1 MTDEELLEKTTEHWT
16 FTENCK
22 GMGTE
27 KPVYSFYSLLHL
39 YIYRDFVFKIKKAE
53 GMQVYIV
60 LSRFT
65 SLDF

>member
-1 MTDEELLEKTTEHWT
+1 MKNFWKRQQSTGHLLRTAKAWELKNLYIL
-16 FTENCK
+16 FTHCY
-22 GMGTE
+22 T
-27 KPVYSFYSLLHL
+27 